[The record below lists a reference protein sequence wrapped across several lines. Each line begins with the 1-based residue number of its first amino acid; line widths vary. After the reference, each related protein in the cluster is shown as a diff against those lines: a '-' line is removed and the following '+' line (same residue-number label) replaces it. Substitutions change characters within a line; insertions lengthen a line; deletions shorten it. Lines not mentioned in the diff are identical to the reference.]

1 MKCYE
6 ILKCGGEKLLDDMVK
21 LFNTNLET
29 GLFPDLWGDAIITP
43 IHKSGSINTAE
54 NYRGISLLCIMGKL
68 FTKVLNNRLIACAE
82 KLNKIDE
89 GQAAYRKGRRTT
101 DNIFTLYA
109 MAEKYLSKKGGRFYC
124 AYIDFSWAFDNLP
137 HSHLWYRLVSEGVH
151 GKFLRVLQSMYRKLR
166 SSVKT
171 SSGLSDFFRCLNGT
185 RQGCMISPA
194 LFIMY
199 VNELAQMLRDMCPG
213 LYVSEQYPSVHI
225 LVYADDLT
233 LVNDTVGRVQNELN
247 VLNQFCQNY
256 GMTVNLKKSKVILFR
271 NGGYLRQNER
281 LYYGGQ
287 LLKRRYQVALCKLH
301 TSNHRLAVERLR
313 HG

>member
-1 MKCYE
+1 
-6 ILKCGGEKLLDDMVK
+6 
-21 LFNTNLET
+21 
-29 GLFPDLWGDAIITP
+29 
-43 IHKSGSINTAE
+43 
-54 NYRGISLLCIMGKL
+54 
-68 FTKVLNNRLIACAE
+68 
-82 KLNKIDE
+82 
-89 GQAAYRKGRRTT
+89 
-101 DNIFTLYA
+101 

-124 AYIDFSWAFDNLP
+124 AYIDFSRAFDNLP

-185 RQGCMISPA
+185 RQGYTISPV

-225 LVYADDLT
+225 LMYADDLT

-256 GMTVNLKKSKVILFR
+256 GMTVNLKKSKVIVFR

-281 LYYGGQ
+281 FYYGGQ
-287 LLKRRYQVALCKLH
+287 LLNTVSYYKSNQIKLH
-301 TSNHRLAVERLR
+301 VFRNNVLQQTEMDFCCQDTGTSGTEGIICDKVSAQEVWWASYRMCIHYV
-313 HG
+313 